1 MKNNSPT
8 DMAIISIIVAVD
20 RQNAIGRDNNLLCH
34 LPADLKYFK
43 SITDGH
49 TIIMGRRTFES
60 LPKGALPNRRNIVIT
75 RNVDLQW
82 PDVETCGSLEAALA
96 LASGESEV
104 FVIGGGSVYREAIR
118 LADKLY
124 VTEIQNGF
132 EGADT
137 HFPLIEKNTWRLLSR
152 EEHSADEKNRFDY
165 HFLVYTRI

>member
-1 MKNNSPT
+1 MPT
-8 DMAIISIIVAVD
+8 ISIIVAVD
-20 RQNAIGRDNNLLCH
+20 QQNAIGRKNNLLCH

-75 RNVDLQW
+75 RNKDLQW
-82 PDVETCGSLEAALA
+82 PNVEACASLEEALA
-96 LASGESEV
+96 LTNGESEL
-104 FVIGGGSVYREAIR
+104 FIIGGGSVYRDAIP

-124 VTEIQNGF
+124 VTEIQNSF

-137 HFPLIEKNTWRLLSR
+137 RFPEIDKAIWRLISQ
-152 EEHSADEKNRFDY
+152 EKHSADDKNKFDY
-165 HFLVYTRI
+165 HFLRYSRI